1 MLLKVS
7 SYNAVGIGVRMVA
20 GLVSSKLVAFYLG
33 APGMALLGELR
44 NFLSSVHSL
53 SVLGIQ
59 NGVIKYVSEFKENR
73 PELKKVLSTAG
84 LMVLTVTVLLSCTI
98 YFGAGYWNRV
108 VFGESQQYLFA
119 IRLIGLMTPFYSM
132 FMFGSHCINGFAK
145 YKLHINIGIATNVV
159 SLLAT
164 IILIINL
171 RVDGAMMALIL
182 GGVFNLLF
190 ILIVFF
196 AKRTKITQWVSLKS
210 FDVGYVKKFLSYTGM
225 TFFSAIATPWI
236 YIGIRQRII
245 DVEGLQ
251 NAGLWDGMVRI
262 SDYYMMFATTLMT
275 LYVLP
280 KLSEIK
286 TDARFKQEIFNFYR
300 TILPIFVAGA
310 VFIFVIKGFIIRMI
324 FTQEFLAMKPLFF
337 WQLLGDVFRLA
348 SVVIAYQFVAK
359 NMFWYFVVTNVISLA
374 TIYLTSSFFIGKY
387 GFVGASMGH
396 FISYMTYFFVL
407 LSIFR
412 KPLLGMR

>member
-1 MLLKVS
+1 
-7 SYNAVGIGVRMVA
+7 
-20 GLVSSKLVAFYLG
+20 
-33 APGMALLGELR
+33 
-44 NFLSSVHSL
+44 
-53 SVLGIQ
+53 
-59 NGVIKYVSEFKENR
+59 
-73 PELKKVLSTAG
+73 
-84 LMVLTVTVLLSCTI
+84 
-98 YFGAGYWNRV
+98 
-108 VFGESQQYLFA
+108 
-119 IRLIGLMTPFYSM
+119 
-132 FMFGSHCINGFAK
+132 
-145 YKLHINIGIATNVV
+145 
-159 SLLAT
+159 
-164 IILIINL
+164 
-171 RVDGAMMALIL
+171 
-182 GGVFNLLF
+182 
-190 ILIVFF
+190 
-196 AKRTKITQWVSLKS
+196 
-210 FDVGYVKKFLSYTGM
+210 
-225 TFFSAIATPWI
+225 
-236 YIGIRQRII
+236 
-245 DVEGLQ
+245 
-251 NAGLWDGMVRI
+251 MVRI